1 MKRGWARVLL
11 VTVLLCCVPSLA
23 VEGMFQG
30 RVVNPPYVARLK
42 SGWIYVQGRNHS
54 LRRVEVAHAAIVFGE
69 EVPASQK
76 RKCDME
82 CLEVGQ
88 EVRVYAEQDSRG
100 EWRATR
106 VEILRLVANSA

>member
-11 VTVLLCCVPSLA
+11 LAVLLPFVPSLA

-30 RVVNPPYVARLK
+30 RVVDPPYVTPLK
-42 SGWIYVQGRNHS
+42 PGWIFVQGRNRI
-54 LRRVEVAHAAIVFGE
+54 LRRVEVAHAVIVFGE
-69 EVPASQK
+69 EIPASQQH
-76 RKCDME
+76 KCHME

-100 EWRATR
+100 EWRAKR
-106 VEILRLVANSA
+106 VEILRLVTNRA

>member
-11 VTVLLCCVPSLA
+11 VTVLLWCVPSLA

-106 VEILRLVANSA
+106 VEILRLVTNSA